1 MHFNLLQ
8 FADDILLIFN
18 GNLDDLWTI
27 KVISCGFEF
36 ALGLCVNFNKS
47 EIFGINL
54 QEELLPTAS
63 NYLACYAGYV
73 MFTF

>member
-1 MHFNLLQ
+1 MLL
-8 FADDILLIFN
+8 
-18 GNLDDLWTI
+18 
-27 KVISCGFEF
+27 CGLEF

-54 QEELLPTAS
+54 QEELLFAAT
-63 NYLACYAGYV
+63 NFLACYAGYV

>member
-27 KVISCGFEF
+27 KVLLCGFEF
-36 ALGLCVNFNKS
+36 TLGLCVNFNKS

-54 QEELLPTAS
+54 QEELLSATS
-63 NYLACYAGYV
+63 NFLACYAGYV